1 MRYKALI
8 ASLKM
13 PKFKLNVKALVL
25 ASAMLVLSYLFSNF
39 STSMTGE
46 PDILQAV
53 ELFKDYFDLGSPETS
68 SPDSILF
75 VNVSYDRELIP
86 YDDGLNRGNI
96 DITDRAKLIKFLKIV
111 KNSDCRYIILDIAYD
126 KELLKNE
133 PLNDS
138 LYNILSEIPN
148 LALSKSE
155 AFVVDERLQPK
166 GGLVDYCTSVFEE
179 TFTKVPVIEDG
190 EVSLPMKVFEE
201 LQSKHIEAHSNLFYT
216 IDGKLA
222 RRCIYPKMYVNNRNL
237 AYLNL
242 GNDILNEGGNS
253 GYTSNDLKTLLK
265 DKIIVVGAI
274 SGPLD
279 VHNTYIGNLSGAVIN
294 TNTYISLCK
303 GAYKIPIWLLAIQF
317 LIFYACGVFIF
328 SDDKEKEKKKNKP
341 LVLLWAYYSVV
352 LTILVVLI
360 YVLTGEAYDIL
371 FTATTLTMI
380 HWIIKTKRNM
390 RPKKFLLLISI
401 ICGFVFSANAQKYV
415 IIKINDNQPLL
426 YGNGYVAKGDTIVD
440 TSKLQIGK
448 NQIVQLKDLRTQL
461 PLYPIKGEKYV
472 ARNCTSLK
480 QYLFPKHQGAT
491 RGTPGDCL
499 KDIVGDELEWI
510 DNMMMMTYY
519 TPDREGMRHFIMEI
533 EGQDG
538 IRFLYGVTNNT
549 AIVFSKEQ
557 IFGPKEPHELYF
569 NLWIGN
575 GSINE
580 YKENSECVLEH
591 VKLVPIEY

>member
-1 MRYKALI
+1 MISPVKLDKY
-8 ASLKM
+8 LK
-13 PKFKLNVKALVL
+13 KYSVKINTKALVL
-25 ASAMLVLSYLFSNF
+25 AFVMLVLSYLFSNF

-96 DITDRAKLIKFLKIV
+96 DITDRTKLIKFLKIV
-111 KNSDCRYIILDIAYD
+111 KNTDYRYIILDIAYD
-126 KELLKNE
+126 KDILKAE
-133 PLNDS
+133 PLNDT
-138 LYNILSEIPN
+138 LYNMLSETRN
-148 LALSKSE
+148 LVLSESE
-155 AFVVDERLQPK
+155 AFAIDERLQPK
-166 GGLVDYCTSVFEE
+166 AGLVDYCTSVFEE
-179 TFTKVPVIEDG
+179 TFTKVPVMEDG

-201 LQSKHIEAHSNLFYT
+201 LQSKHIESHHNLFYT
-216 IDGKLA
+216 CDGELA

-242 GNDILNEGGNS
+242 GNDILNENGNS
-253 GYTSNDLKTLLK
+253 SYTADDLKTLLK
-265 DKIIVVGAI
+265 NKIIVVGAI
-274 SGPLD
+274 SGALD

-303 GAYKIPIWLLAIQF
+303 EAYKIPIWLLVIQF
-317 LIFYACGVFIF
+317 LIFYACGIVIF
-328 SDDKEKEKKKNKP
+328 SDDKEKDKKMNKP

-352 LTILVVLI
+352 LTILVILI
-360 YVLTGEAYDIL
+360 YVVTGEAYDIL
-371 FTATTLTMI
+371 FTATTLTII
-380 HWIIKTKRNM
+380 HWVIKTKHKM
-390 RPKKFLLLISI
+390 RLKKSLLIIALLSV
-401 ICGFVFSANAQKYV
+401 FVFSANAQKYV

-426 YGNGYVAKGDTIVD
+426 YGSGYVAQGDTIID
-440 TSKLQIGK
+440 TSKLKIGK
-448 NQIVQLKDLRTQL
+448 DQIVQLKDLRTQM

-491 RGTPGDCL
+491 RGTPGERL
-499 KDIVGDELEWI
+499 KDIVGNELEWV
-510 DNMMMMTYY
+510 DSMMLMTYY
-519 TPDREGMRHFIMEI
+519 TPDREGLRHFIMEI

-538 IRFLYGVTNNT
+538 IRFLYGITNNT

-557 IFGPKEPHELYF
+557 IFESEEPHELYF

-591 VKLVPIEY
+591 VKLIPIE